1 MLNAHYNLPSED
13 CNTEKQMVFHS
24 NKLLCVYSLQSWLS
38 DAFTFGS
45 ELPCR
50 QQPGDGVLGGVV
62 GGGGAGSLGRGFLT
76 PRRPSPPPP
85 LTPGFSCGSDRITGK
100 CSAPDAAQARLGAGC
115 MYAARPRSWWQL
127 AGCIRSLAECDSLRP
142 HALQT
147 SQVLLEQAAGC
158 SGGRVVACC
167 GCPAGERLR
176 AGVLELGG
184 SGPWPDCPWP
194 AG

>member
-1 MLNAHYNLPSED
+1 MLNARYNLPSED

-85 LTPGFSCGSDRITGK
+85 SPRGSAVVQIGSQG
-100 CSAPDAAQARLGAGC
+100 SAVLQ
-115 MYAARPRSWWQL
+115 MQ
-127 AGCIRSLAECDSLRP
+127 LRP
-142 HALQT
+142 GWEPAACMQLVQGHGGSL
-147 SQVLLEQAAGC
+147 QAA
-158 SGGRVVACC
+158 SA
-167 GCPAGERLR
+167 
-176 AGVLELGG
+176 VLP
-184 SGPWPDCPWP
+184 SVTV
-194 AG
+194 